1 MASRL
6 LWASRVASYLKIST
20 CPSAFSIDGE
30 GGSVSHDAIA
40 TCESPLDVVV
50 KFSLDSNYLLTVIKD
65 LKYANTHEWVKVDG
79 STATIGITDHA
90 QDHLGDVVYIALLEV
105 GSYVKQGKNFG
116 AVESVKVN
124 ASPFEDGWIVKV
136 KSSNDGEVNSLM
148 DSEQY
153 SKFYE
158 EEDAKH

>member
-6 LWASRVASYLKIST
+6 LWASRAASYLKIST
-20 CPSAFSIDGE
+20 CPSAFSIGTHFKN
-30 GGSVSHDAIA
+30 VH
-40 TCESPLDVVV
+40 
-50 KFSLDSNYLLTVIKD
+50 DSNYLLTVIKD

-90 QDHLGDVVYIALLEV
+90 Q
-105 GSYVKQGKNFG
+105 
-116 AVESVKVN
+116 VN
-124 ASPFEDGWIVKV
+124 ASPFEDGWIVKL
-136 KSSNDGEVNSLM
+136 KSSTDGEVNSLM
-148 DSEQY
+148 DYEQY